1 MPASFPVARR
11 VPVERT
17 HHGDTF
23 VDDYE
28 WLRDKESPETT
39 AHLEAENAYT
49 QERTAHLEGLRQRIF
64 DEIKARTKE
73 TGTRSV
79 PARIGSYWY
88 YSRSIEGKQYGV
100 SCRRFRPG
108 AGRPDAA
115 LLDADTEVPG
125 EQVLLDVN
133 ELVEAAGLLPH
144 SAPPRSAST
153 ATCSPTAPTRSAT
166 SGSCC
171 VKDLRT
177 GELLAD
183 EVLNTLGPA
192 VTSAAPSC
200 SA

>member
-39 AHLEAENAYT
+39 AYLEAENAYT

-73 TGTRSV
+73 TDLSV

-88 YSRSIEGKQYGV
+88 YSRSIEQYGV
-100 SCRRFRPG
+100 SCRCPVRGRTTGRRPG
-108 AGRPDAA
+108 STR
-115 LLDADTEVPG
+115 T
-125 EQVLLDVN
+125 
-133 ELVEAAGLLPH
+133 
-144 SAPPRSAST
+144 PRCRVS
-153 ATCSPTAPTRSAT
+153 R
-166 SGSCC
+166 
-171 VKDLRT
+171 
-177 GELLAD
+177 
-183 EVLNTLGPA
+183 
-192 VTSAAPSC
+192 SC
-200 SA
+200 ST